1 MKRLLFLFLLPL
13 LPLACTPTPTPEQ
26 LYRTGDELE
35 AAAKNKR
42 VSRTFEAFIASP
54 GYRTSRDIWR
64 GRAIEQYNPSGS
76 YVEILLK
83 EQRGRLYI
91 NGDIAMDFPICSGR
105 FGGHETPRGSFR
117 ITQKAKD
124 YRSNLYGSFV
134 NAQGDAVKYG
144 VTSSQKA
151 PAGTRFQGA
160 SMPYWMRFN
169 GAIGLHVGNVYR
181 EGESH
186 GCVRVPEE
194 ACSILF
200 GKLSVGSRV
209 IVR

>member
-1 MKRLLFLFLLPL
+1 MKRFLLLLLPL
-13 LPLACTPTPTPEQ
+13 LPLACTPTPEQ
-26 LYRTGDELE
+26 LYRSGDELE

-42 VSRTFEAFIASP
+42 VPRTFEAFIASP

-64 GRAIEQYNPSGS
+64 GKALEQYNPSGS
-76 YVEILLK
+76 HVEILLR

-117 ITQKAKD
+117 ITQKARD
-124 YRSNLYGSFV
+124 YRSNLYGDFV
-134 NAQGDAVKYG
+134 DAQGDAVKYG
-144 VTSSQKA
+144 VTSSQSA
-151 PAGTRFQGA
+151 PAGTHFRGA

-200 GKLSVGSRV
+200 EKLSVGSRV